1 MQLRS
6 TRNDIIDDFYEH
18 TRDYRLFQPGAYYP
32 PLDDLPRIAKYRRGR
47 TIFNGYYSEPA
58 YLGHHEILQRATK
71 VLRDTP
77 QAKQLDK
84 LYIAVNLMD
93 ILLTK
98 PADLMVGE
106 PPSYET
112 GKPDDSPEQ
121 QALNRIVENNDLN
134 VQIHESTIGNGYR
147 GDAWFK
153 TRYGYYDD
161 FSALPPEA
169 IPKDAE
175 MGPIIEHVR
184 ADYVF
189 PETSCGN
196 VKKFKAVN
204 IAWVEWVE
212 TKDDEQPFLNVE
224 RHVPGYITYERYTLH
239 SPQVNTTYGVPI
251 QVFTIGERVPT
262 GRESDLEETGV
273 PMILLDHAPYKSV
286 DDDWAGV
293 SGVEKL
299 ETVLAAL
306 NDRLVQIDYI
316 LWKHSDPTLYGPD
329 LEDSTGDSARFGG
342 RYIALKSDDPTPGA
356 ITWNGQ
362 LDAAFKELDLLL
374 GLVFQMSET
383 PQWLFGTS
391 TSADKGGTG
400 TSHTDS
406 SSIKAR
412 FMPILSKVKRIRIH
426 YDKAIRNAL
435 WKAQLLE
442 LAANKGV
449 AGFKSY
455 TPTYPTINW
464 KDGIPR
470 DEKEL
475 AEIMQLRTGGKPTID
490 QHSAI
495 KVLDE
500 VDDDK
505 ANETLARIQDDEER
519 TSGTVDASI
528 FNQSQAPPEP
538 AEPADTG
545 GDVDDG

>member
-1 MQLRS
+1 MLSRS
-6 TRNDIIDDFYEH
+6 TETDIIDDFYEH

-32 PLDDLPRIAKYRRGR
+32 PIDDVPRIAKYRRGR
-47 TIFNGYYSEPA
+47 TIFNSYYSEPG
-58 YLGHHEILQRATK
+58 YLGHHEVLHRASK
-71 VLRDTP
+71 VLKGTP
-77 QAKQLDK
+77 QAPQLEK

-106 PPSYET
+106 PPQYES
-112 GKPDDSPEQ
+112 GKPDDSTEQ
-121 QALNRIVENNDLN
+121 QAINNIVENNDLN
-134 VQIHESTIGNGYR
+134 VQIHESVIGNGYR

-161 FSALPPEA
+161 FSAVPEGM
-169 IPKDAE
+169 IPDNAE

-189 PETSCGN
+189 PETSRGN

-212 TKDDEQPFLNVE
+212 TEDDEQPFLNVE
-224 RHVPGYITYERYTLH
+224 RHVPGFITYERYALY
-239 SPQVNTTYGVPI
+239 SPQINTEYGVPVQI
-251 QVFTIGERVPT
+251 FTIGERVKT
-262 GRESDLEETGV
+262 GRDKDLEETGV
-273 PMILLDHAPYKSV
+273 PAILVDHAPYKSV
-286 DDDWAGV
+286 DDDWQGV

-299 ETVLAAL
+299 ETVLAAIQ
-306 NDRLVQIDYI
+306 DRLVQIDYI

-329 LEDSTGDSARFGG
+329 LEVQGTSAQFGG
-342 RYIALKSDDPTPGA
+342 RYISLGKDDPIPGA

-362 LDAAFKELDLLL
+362 LDAAFKELDLLI

-383 PQWLFGTS
+383 PQWLFGTT
-391 TSADKGGTG
+391 TSSDKGGTG

-412 FMPILSKVKRIRIH
+412 FMPILSKVKRIRVH
-426 YDKAIRNAL
+426 YDRAIRNAI
-435 WKAQLLE
+435 WKAQLLDN
-442 LAANKGV
+442 AVNKGV
-449 AGFKSY
+449 AGFKPY
-455 TPTYPTINW
+455 TPVYPTINW

-475 AEIMQLRTGGKPTID
+475 AEIMQIRTGGKPTLD

-495 KVLDE
+495 KIESE
-500 VDDDK
+500 VDDQQ
-505 ANETLARIQDDEER
+505 ANEILARIQDDEER
-519 TSGTVDASI
+519 MSGTVDASV
-528 FNQSQAPPEP
+528 FNEP
-538 AEPADTG
+538 DSG
-545 GDVDDG
+545 GDVSDG

>member
-1 MQLRS
+1 MLFRR
-6 TRNDIIDDFYEH
+6 TLNDQIDDFYEH
-18 TRDYRLFQPGAYYP
+18 TRDYRLFQTGAVYP
-32 PLDDLPRIAKYRRGR
+32 PLDDLSRIAKYRRGR
-47 TIFNGYYSEPA
+47 AIFKGYYDGPQ
-58 YLGHHEILQRATK
+58 YLGHHHILERAAR
-71 VLRDTP
+71 LLGDTP
-77 QAKQLDK
+77 LAPQLNY
-84 LYIAVNLMD
+84 LYITVNLMD

-106 PPSYET
+106 PPQYES
-112 GKPDDSPEQ
+112 GSQDDSPEQ
-121 QALNRIVENNDLN
+121 KSLNRIVENNDLN
-134 VQIHESTIGNGYR
+134 VEIHESVIGAGYR

-161 FSALPPEA
+161 FSA
-169 IPKDAE
+169 IPLEMIPDNAE

-189 PETSCGN
+189 PETSRGN

-212 TKDDEQPFLNVE
+212 TENDEKPFLNVE
-224 RHVPGYITYERYTLH
+224 RHVPGYITYERYALYD
-239 SPQVNTTYGVPI
+239 PQINHEYGVPL
-251 QVFTIGERVPT
+251 QVFTIGERIPT
-262 GRESDLEETGV
+262 GRDNDVEETGV
-273 PMILLDHAPYKSV
+273 PMILVDHAPYKSV
-286 DDDWAGV
+286 DDEWQGI
-293 SGVEKL
+293 SGIEKI
-299 ETVLAAL
+299 ESTLAAI
-306 NDRLVQIDYI
+306 NDRLTQIDYI

-329 LEDSTGDSARFGG
+329 LDESAGSTARFGG
-342 RYIALKSDDPTPGA
+342 RYIPLTKDDAIPGA

-362 LDAAFKELDLLL
+362 LDAAFKELDLLI
-374 GLVFQMSET
+374 GTVFQMSET

-391 TSADKGGTG
+391 TSSDHGGTG

-442 LAANKGV
+442 LAANKSI
-449 AGFKSY
+449 AGFDKY
-455 TPTYPTINW
+455 TPTYPTIQW

-475 AEIMQLRTGGKPTID
+475 AEIMQIRTGGKPTLD

-495 KVLDE
+495 KIESE
-500 VDDDK
+500 VDDQQ
-505 ANETLARIQDDEER
+505 AEEIISRIQSDEER
-519 TSGTVDASI
+519 MSGTVDASI
-528 FNQSQAPPEP
+528 FQQPTDS
-538 AEPADTG
+538 G
-545 GDVDDG
+545 SGSG

>member
-1 MQLRS
+1 MLSRS
-6 TRNDIIDDFYEH
+6 TETNIIDDFYEH

-32 PLDDLPRIAKYRRGR
+32 PIDDVPRIAKYRRGR
-47 TIFNGYYSEPA
+47 TIFNSYYSEPG
-58 YLGHHEILQRATK
+58 YLGHHEVLHRASK
-71 VLRDTP
+71 VLKGTP
-77 QAKQLDK
+77 QAPQLEK

-106 PPSYET
+106 PPQYES
-112 GKPDDSPEQ
+112 GKPDDSTEQ
-121 QALNRIVENNDLN
+121 QAINNIVENNDLN
-134 VQIHESTIGNGYR
+134 VQIHESVIGNGYR

-161 FSALPPEA
+161 FSAVPEGM
-169 IPKDAE
+169 IPDNAE

-189 PETSCGN
+189 PETSRGN

-212 TKDDEQPFLNVE
+212 TEDDEQPFLNVE
-224 RHVPGYITYERYTLH
+224 RHVPGFITYERYALY
-239 SPQVNTTYGVPI
+239 SPQINTEYGVPVQI
-251 QVFTIGERVPT
+251 FTIGERVKT
-262 GRESDLEETGV
+262 GRDKDLEETGV
-273 PMILLDHAPYKSV
+273 PAILVDHAPYKSV
-286 DDDWAGV
+286 DDDWQGV

-299 ETVLAAL
+299 ETVLAAIQ
-306 NDRLVQIDYI
+306 DRLVQIDYI

-329 LEDSTGDSARFGG
+329 LEVQGTSAQFGG
-342 RYIALKSDDPTPGA
+342 RYISLGKDDPIPGA

-362 LDAAFKELDLLL
+362 LDAAFKELDLLI

-383 PQWLFGTS
+383 PQWLFGTT
-391 TSADKGGTG
+391 TSSDKGGTG

-412 FMPILSKVKRIRIH
+412 FMPILSKVKRIRVH
-426 YDKAIRNAL
+426 YDRAIRNAI
-435 WKAQLLE
+435 WKAQLLDN
-442 LAANKGV
+442 AVNKGV
-449 AGFKSY
+449 AGFNPY
-455 TPTYPTINW
+455 TPVYPTINW

-475 AEIMQLRTGGKPTID
+475 AEIMQIRTGGKPTLD

-495 KVLDE
+495 KIESE
-500 VDDDK
+500 VDDQQ
-505 ANETLARIQDDEER
+505 ANEILTRIHDDEER
-519 TSGTVDASI
+519 MNGTVDASI
-528 FNQSQAPPEP
+528 FNEP
-538 AEPADTG
+538 DSG
-545 GDVDDG
+545 GDVSDG

>member
-1 MQLRS
+1 MLSRS
-6 TRNDIIDDFYEH
+6 TETNIIDDFYEH

-32 PLDDLPRIAKYRRGR
+32 PIDDVPRIAKYRRGR
-47 TIFNGYYSEPA
+47 TIFNSYYSEPG
-58 YLGHHEILQRATK
+58 YLGHHEVLHRASK
-71 VLRDTP
+71 VLKGTP
-77 QAKQLDK
+77 QAPQLEK

-106 PPSYET
+106 PPQYES
-112 GKPDDSPEQ
+112 GKPDDSTEQ
-121 QALNRIVENNDLN
+121 QAINNIVENNDLN
-134 VQIHESTIGNGYR
+134 VQIHESVIGNGYR

-161 FSALPPEA
+161 FSAVPEGM
-169 IPKDAE
+169 IPDNAE

-189 PETSCGN
+189 PETSRGN

-212 TKDDEQPFLNVE
+212 TEDDEQPFLNVE
-224 RHVPGYITYERYTLH
+224 RHVPGFITYERYALY
-239 SPQVNTTYGVPI
+239 SPQINTEYGVPVQI
-251 QVFTIGERVPT
+251 FTIGERVKT
-262 GRESDLEETGV
+262 GRDKDLEETGV
-273 PMILLDHAPYKSV
+273 PAILVDHAPYKSV
-286 DDDWAGV
+286 DDDWQGV

-299 ETVLAAL
+299 ETVLAAIQ
-306 NDRLVQIDYI
+306 DRLVQIDYI

-329 LEDSTGDSARFGG
+329 LEVQGTSAQFGG
-342 RYIALKSDDPTPGA
+342 RYISLSKDDPTPGA

-362 LDAAFKELDLLL
+362 LDAAFKELDLLI

-383 PQWLFGTS
+383 PQWLFGTT
-391 TSADKGGTG
+391 TSSDKGGTG

-412 FMPILSKVKRIRIH
+412 FMPILSKVKRIRVH
-426 YDKAIRNAL
+426 YDRAIRNAI
-435 WKAQLLE
+435 WKAQLLDN
-442 LAANKGV
+442 AVNKGV
-449 AGFKSY
+449 AGFKPY
-455 TPTYPTINW
+455 TPVYPTINW

-475 AEIMQLRTGGKPTID
+475 AEIMQIRTGGKPTLD

-495 KVLDE
+495 KIESE
-500 VDDDK
+500 VDDQQ
-505 ANETLARIQDDEER
+505 ANEILARIQDDEER
-519 TSGTVDASI
+519 MSGTVDASI
-528 FNQSQAPPEP
+528 FNEP
-538 AEPADTG
+538 DSG
-545 GDVDDG
+545 GDVSDG